1 MTITKLEKEGLP
13 DTTGQEAGLQTG
25 TSLLQGSCFS
35 GQQNVLRLSFRPHS
49 ASLQSSFTFFSR
61 MEIHLLA
68 F

>member
-13 DTTGQEAGLQTG
+13 DTRGQEAGLQTG

-35 GQQNVLRLSFRPHS
+35 GQQNVLRLSVRPHS
-49 ASLQSSFTFFSR
+49 ASLQSSFTSFSR

>member
-13 DTTGQEAGLQTG
+13 DTRGQEAGLQTG
-25 TSLLQGSCFS
+25 TFLLQGSCFS
-35 GQQNVLRLSFRPHS
+35 GQSFLPHS
-49 ASLQSSFTFFSR
+49 ASLQRSFSFFFR